1 MRSCAKG
8 AACGENLGRIAYS
21 ALAAEVAYDRA
32 LIALCTE
39 RGIDAH
45 ATSFAY
51 PGVERRRIE
60 MLLALDGVDL
70 DAPPLRLAGTEPER
84 FHVRSTMM
92 LGVWPRAPSL
102 SPTGSAALNPNFEE
116 RLKLPPR
123 RARCP
128 QPNRHTTGDG
138 STRRFLPTVL
148 ET

>member
-1 MRSCAKG
+1 MYVDILSSALDEWVTSLTGPDLIEYAVVCQRG
-8 AACGENLGRIAYS
+8 LLAATQFGGGSAYS

-70 DAPPLRLAGTEPER
+70 DAPP
-84 FHVRSTMM
+84 
-92 LGVWPRAPSL
+92 
-102 SPTGSAALNPNFEE
+102 
-116 RLKLPPR
+116 PR
-123 RARCP
+123 RSATRKVPRPEHDDAGGVAREP
-128 QPNRHTTGDG
+128 SSIPDGGGQP
-138 STRRFLPTVL
+138 
-148 ET
+148 